1 MRGARVTE
9 LMHGELEVELG
20 AVDGGKI
27 REGVGLENAAVIGE
41 PESGAGTWA
50 LHVMTTFLEVA
61 F

>member
-1 MRGARVTE
+1 MTK